1 MKLDNKKKKK
11 KRREEKGG
19 CSSRV
24 KEVERIREKKKV
36 ETGRRK
42 ELMED

>member
-1 MKLDNKKKKK
+1 MKLDNKKR
-11 KRREEKGG
+11 KRKRKEKGG
-19 CSSRV
+19 CSLRG

-36 ETGRRK
+36 ETGQRK